1 MKQFNICRL
10 RLVTAILFL
19 CLLAG
24 LTGCVHTPRA
34 VDGETLKPNRG
45 LLVLKISSNV
55 KARLGFLDF
64 TSESTFGNRFAE
76 NMVGPKGFVFATPEE
91 RYYAIPL
98 NAGDYMWSKIEMY
111 PMFAWLHASNK
122 FKVAPNSITYIG
134 DIRVHVVDKRFTINV
149 SDREDNMRDY
159 LASTYPEYLKSMPI
173 VKALAELRL

>member
-1 MKQFNICRL
+1 
-10 RLVTAILFL
+10 
-19 CLLAG
+19 
-24 LTGCVHTPRA
+24 
-34 VDGETLKPNRG
+34 
-45 LLVLKISSNV
+45 
-55 KARLGFLDF
+55 
-64 TSESTFGNRFAE
+64 
-76 NMVGPKGFVFATPEE
+76 
-91 RYYAIPL
+91 
-98 NAGDYMWSKIEMY
+98 MWSKIEMY